1 MSNTPEY
8 LVDQVQNVNVQGPLV
23 TVTYGRT
30 APGPDDKASDL
41 LEKLQVTMTTPN
53 FVNTVNALN
62 QIVKRMSEKNK
73 APQKDSAEQVI
84 EAESETR
91 SDDKSDDKTSDK

>member
-23 TVTYGRT
+23 TVTYGRS
-30 APGPDDKASDL
+30 APGPDDKASEL

-62 QIVKRMSEKNK
+62 QIVKRMSEQNK
-73 APQKDSAEQVI
+73 AQQDAATKEQGPQ
-84 EAESETR
+84 ETIG
-91 SDDKSDDKTSDK
+91 DDENTDG

>member
-23 TVTYGRT
+23 TVTYGRSGP
-30 APGPDDKASDL
+30 ASGPDDKVTEL

-62 QIVKRMSEKNK
+62 QIVKRMSEQKK
-73 APQKDSAEQVI
+73 AQKD
-84 EAESETR
+84 EAEKQGKALDEAE
-91 SDDKSDDKTSDK
+91 KA

>member
-23 TVTYGRT
+23 TVTYGRSGP
-30 APGPDDKASDL
+30 ASGPDDKASEL

-62 QIVKRMSEKNK
+62 QIVKRMSEQNK
-73 APQKDSAEQVI
+73 AQQEAAANKEDSAEAAI
-84 EAESETR
+84 EADTN
-91 SDDKSDDKTSDK
+91 DA

>member
-1 MSNTPEY
+1 MPHTPEY

-23 TVTYGRT
+23 TVTYGRSV
-30 APGPDDKASDL
+30 AGPDDKASEL

-62 QIVKRMSEKNK
+62 QIVKRMSEQKK
-73 APQKDSAEQVI
+73 AQKDAAEKPEDSAEKAI
-84 EAESETR
+84 EA
-91 SDDKSDDKTSDK
+91 K

>member
-23 TVTYGRT
+23 TVTYGRS
-30 APGPDDKASDL
+30 APVSGPDDKASEL

-62 QIVKRMSEKNK
+62 QIVKRMSEQKK
-73 APQKDSAEQVI
+73 AQKDAAEKQGEAIDESV
-84 EAESETR
+84 EAE
-91 SDDKSDDKTSDK
+91 DA

>member
-30 APGPDDKASDL
+30 APGPDDKASEL

-62 QIVKRMSEKNK
+62 QIVKRMSEQNK
-73 APQKDSAEQVI
+73 AQQEAAAMEKDEDAD
-84 EAESETR
+84 ADDSE
-91 SDDKSDDKTSDK
+91 D

>member
-1 MSNTPEY
+1 MSHTPEY

-23 TVTYGRT
+23 TVTYGRS
-30 APGPDDKASDL
+30 APGPDNKTSDL

-62 QIVKRMSEKNK
+62 QIVKRMSEQKK
-73 APQKDSAEQVI
+73 AQKDAAEKQGEAI
-84 EAESETR
+84 DESDEAE
-91 SDDKSDDKTSDK
+91 DA

>member
-23 TVTYGRT
+23 TVTYGRS
-30 APGPDDKASDL
+30 APGPDDQASEL

-62 QIVKRMSEKNK
+62 QIVKRMSEQNK
-73 APQKDSAEQVI
+73 AQQDAAAKEQGPQ
-84 EAESETR
+84 ETIVN
-91 SDDKSDDKTSDK
+91 DEKSDD

>member
-23 TVTYGRT
+23 TVTYGRS
-30 APGPDDKASDL
+30 APGPDDKATEL

-62 QIVKRMSEKNK
+62 QIVKRMSEQNK
-73 APQKDSAEQVI
+73 AQKEAASNKEDSAAAI
-84 EAESETR
+84 EVDTNDA
-91 SDDKSDDKTSDK
+91 

>member
-1 MSNTPEY
+1 MSHTPEY

-23 TVTYGRT
+23 TVTYGRS
-30 APGPDDKASDL
+30 APASGPDDKASEL

-62 QIVKRMSEKNK
+62 QIVKRMSEQNK
-73 APQKDSAEQVI
+73 AQKDAAEKQGEPADTAI
-84 EAESETR
+84 E
-91 SDDKSDDKTSDK
+91 TSTEEDGSNQ